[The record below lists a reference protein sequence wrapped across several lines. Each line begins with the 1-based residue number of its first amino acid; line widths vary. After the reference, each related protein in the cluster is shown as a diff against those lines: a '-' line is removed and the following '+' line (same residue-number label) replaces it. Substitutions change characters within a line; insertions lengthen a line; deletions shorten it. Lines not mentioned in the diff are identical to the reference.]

1 MLAASTDVASV
12 VGKGI
17 AENQHPDRIAADAYQ
32 AIWGK
37 QNRGQRDFQVRY
49 LHHFMPRHLIS
60 LPFPS
65 RNNLFY
71 LCLNCLALSVIDV
84 HVSTRMH
91 IACKLT
97 AN

>member
-17 AENQHPDRIAADAYQ
+17 AEKQHPDRIAADAYQ

-60 LPFPS
+60 LRVPTLHFI
-65 RNNLFY
+65 
-71 LCLNCLALSVIDV
+71 CV
-84 HVSTRMH
+84 
-91 IACKLT
+91 
-97 AN
+97 